1 MGYIEDIRSLAADA
15 FFTLPLLIIGFIFFL
30 GTLTSNVG
38 LLLLFVGHLFIAPAL
53 SFLAN
58 ETGLP
63 WMDNDGKI
71 SIIKKAIPWLF
82 SAILVLGIQGKS
94 LEQYPYGPTA
104 LLVYI
109 IPFFGMLIHYV
120 FNEDKEN
127 KKSFFSFL
135 NIVEYIWGSPKHK
148 ENAASTCGMIPGSK
162 DQYFSPSDWS
172 THLTFFI
179 GFVIA
184 NAITI
189 FQQPAPIIKPSDPER
204 QQSLDDRVNNRKF
217 LSAFII
223 AVSIITFIILI
234 LFRFNKTPCE
244 STIAYS
250 ATPLI
255 LIGLTGAAWFQV
267 IYTSCGINPTDVLGI
282 VQGMIS
288 PAMAD
293 NPIVC
298 VGSKS

>member
-15 FFTLPLLIIGFIFFL
+15 FLTLPLLIIGFVFFL

-38 LLLLFVGHLFIAPAL
+38 LLLLFVGHLFVAPAL

-58 ETGLP
+58 ESGLP
-63 WMDNDGKI
+63 WLDNEGKI
-71 SIIKKAIPWLF
+71 SIKKAISWIF
-82 SAILVLGIQGKS
+82 SAIVVLGIQGKS
-94 LEQYPYGPTA
+94 LQQYAYGGTG
-104 LLVYI
+104 LLIYI
-109 IPFFGMLIHYV
+109 IPFFGMLFHYA

-127 KKSFFSFL
+127 KKSFFSFF
-135 NIVEYIWGSPKHK
+135 NIVEYIWGSPKRK
-148 ENAASTCGMIPGSK
+148 ENAESCGMVPGSN
-162 DQYFSPSDWS
+162 QYFSPSDWT

-184 NAITI
+184 NASAIY
-189 FQQPAPIIKPSDPER
+189 QQPAPIIKPSDPER
-204 QQSLDDRVNNRKF
+204 QQNLDDRVSNRKI
-217 LSAFII
+217 LSGFIM
-223 AVSIITFIILI
+223 AVAIISFIILI

-244 STIAYS
+244 STLAYS
-250 ATPLI
+250 ATSLI
-255 LIGLTGAAWFQV
+255 IIGLTGAAWFNV

-288 PAMAD
+288 PSMAD

-298 VGSKS
+298 LGSKS